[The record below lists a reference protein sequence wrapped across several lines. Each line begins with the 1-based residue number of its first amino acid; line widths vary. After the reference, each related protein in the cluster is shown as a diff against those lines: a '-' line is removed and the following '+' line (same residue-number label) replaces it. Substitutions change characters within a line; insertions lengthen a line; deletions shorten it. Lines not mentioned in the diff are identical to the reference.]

1 MLTSTPLVSIITV
14 SYNAIMSI
22 EDTIISVINQKYPNI
37 EYIIIDGGSND
48 GTVDII
54 KKYSNK
60 ITYWISEPD
69 SGIYDAMNKGIM
81 IAKGEWINFMNCG
94 DSFYDNSVIKTIFS
108 NKISSDVIYG
118 NTCLLL
124 KQGNYIVGPKELTIM
139 KRQLPFYHQSSFVKT
154 NLMKEFLFDTKY
166 KICADYNFFFH
177 LWKKNYTFNYQNII
191 ISNYNLLIYSLS
203 NNSHFKA
210 YCEKQL
216 IIEGNKNIKYYL
228 KTGKYYIRIKIGKI
242 CSKLVSKHFLNRRRE
257 KQLSQHCTLLSKQ

>member
-1 MLTSTPLVSIITV
+1 MNKPLVSIITV
-14 SYNAIMSI
+14 SYNAVSTIEATINSI
-22 EDTIISVINQKYPNI
+22 INQTYINI

-48 GTVDII
+48 GTIDII
-54 KKYSNK
+54 KKYANK
-60 ITYWISEPD
+60 ISYWTSEPD
-69 SGIYDAMNKGIM
+69 KGIYDAMNKGIQ

-94 DSFYDNSVIKTIFS
+94 DSFYNSSVINDIFT
-108 NKISSDVIYG
+108 KEISSDVIYG
-118 NTCLLL
+118 NTLLLL
-124 KQGNYIVGPKELTIM
+124 KNGNYIVGPKELKIM
-139 KRQLPFYHQSSFVKT
+139 KKQLPFYHQSSFVKRK
-154 NLMKEFLFDTKY
+154 LMNKYLFDIKY
-166 KICADYNFFFH
+166 KICADYNFFH
-177 LWKKNYTFNYQNII
+177 QIWENNYTFNYQNII